1 MSAGTH
7 RADTAGGPHRTTL
20 HLVQVRVVFAAIA
33 ALAVLVAGCADRG
46 PTSAVSDGADVERP
60 GLSVPSFPDGEAAS
74 RGLLVGGIVY
84 DLTHRPDDASFWSV
98 PTAEATCA
106 AESIVDDLGER
117 RLNELGYRPGAA
129 GSSLNDIGLS
139 DDERGRVVD
148 AVEGCVDMAEAV
160 AAMFFGDGR
169 IRSNVATCLADGLDQ
184 RGQLRPFVVAISFGR
199 AVDPFADDSALASA
213 LLDQSV
219 ICVPEGAFRWD
230 GLTLPGGAT
239 VLNADAPS
247 GTPGS
252 PYLADQL
259 PSTTAPSTT
268 TP

>member
-1 MSAGTH
+1 M
-7 RADTAGGPHRTTL
+7 
-20 HLVQVRVVFAAIA
+20 VFAAFA
-33 ALAVLVAGCADRG
+33 ALAVLVVGCADRG
-46 PTSAVSDGADVERP
+46 PTSAVGDGADVERP
-60 GLSVPSFPDGEAAS
+60 GLTVPAFPDGEPAS
-74 RGLLVGGIVY
+74 RDLLVQGIVY

-106 AESIVDDLGER
+106 AESIVDDLGDG

-129 GSSLNDIGLS
+129 GSSLNDIGLGE
-139 DDERGRVVD
+139 DERTRVAD
-148 AVEGCVDMAEAV
+148 SVERCVDMAEAV

-169 IRSNVATCLADGLDQ
+169 IRSSVATCLADGLDQ
-184 RGQLRPFVVAISFGR
+184 RGQLRPFVVAISFGQ
-199 AVDPFADDSALASA
+199 AVDPFADDSGLATA
-213 LLDQSV
+213 LLEQSV

-247 GTPGS
+247 GMPGS

-259 PSTTAPSTT
+259 PETTAPTT
-268 TP
+268 TAP

>member
-1 MSAGTH
+1 M
-7 RADTAGGPHRTTL
+7 
-20 HLVQVRVVFAAIA
+20 VFAAVA
-33 ALAVLVAGCADRG
+33 AATVLAAGCADRG
-46 PTSAVSDGADVERP
+46 PTSTVSDGADVERP
-60 GLSVPSFPDGEAAS
+60 GLTVPSFPDGEPAS
-74 RGLLVGGIVY
+74 RDLLVQGLVF
-84 DLTHRPDDASFWSV
+84 DLTNRPDDASFWSV

-106 AESIVDDLGER
+106 AESIVDDLGED

-139 DDERGRVVD
+139 DDERTRVAD
-148 AVEGCVDMAEAV
+148 RVEGCVDMAEAV

-169 IRSNVATCLADGLDQ
+169 MRSNVATCLADGLDR
-184 RGQLRPFVVAISFGR
+184 RGQLRPFVVAISFGQ
-199 AVDPFADDSALASA
+199 AVDPFAGDSGLAAA

-239 VLNADAPS
+239 VLNADAPA
-247 GTPGS
+247 GMPGS

-259 PSTTAPSTT
+259 PSTTAPTTT